1 MCPITINSAKSPMV
15 AAENITHLGFLVVIR
30 TGRGRPGVE
39 DSKASMTISRFLR
52 DKGEEKSFFSK
63 IETPPD

>member
-1 MCPITINSAKSPMV
+1 MV

-39 DSKASMTISRFLR
+39 DSKASMTISCFLR